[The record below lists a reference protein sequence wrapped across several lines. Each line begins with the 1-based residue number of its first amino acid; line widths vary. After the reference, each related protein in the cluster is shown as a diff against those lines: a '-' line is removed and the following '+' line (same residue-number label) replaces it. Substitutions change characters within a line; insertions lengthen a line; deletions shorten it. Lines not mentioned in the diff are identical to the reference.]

1 MVIKIKIVYRGLYVC
16 QNCGIVV
23 NGDVN
28 GAVNILRRVSPN
40 LKKDRGRGFLDNPVR
55 IKVS

>member
-1 MVIKIKIVYRGLYVC
+1 MYVC